1 MIQRAHPG
9 EWADNDQGNGE
20 LLSKGWRSRAWI
32 KEPEG
37 RLPRIE
43 SVMGCSTMQATAEQR
58 VGETIMEGPLLEF
71 DTWEMVERGKH

>member
-1 MIQRAHPG
+1 M
-9 EWADNDQGNGE
+9 
-20 LLSKGWRSRAWI
+20 

-43 SVMGCSTMQATAEQR
+43 SVMGCTMQATAEQR

-71 DTWEMVERGKH
+71 DT